1 MRYIIF
7 VIDQQTNTANS
18 DERAAI
24 DAFNESLE
32 SNGHWVT
39 AAGISGPAN
48 ATVIDNRDDVGLTQ
62 PGSLFDA
69 DSFYSGFWIIEAES
83 DATALTLAAAGSRA
97 CNRRV
102 EVRPFLR

>member
-7 VIDQQTNTANS
+7 VIDQQTNTAGP

-24 DAFNESLE
+24 DEFNERLE
-32 SNGHWVT
+32 AGGHWIT
-39 AAGISGPAN
+39 AGGISGPTQ
-48 ATVIDNRDDVGLTQ
+48 ATVIDNRSDAGLSQ
-62 PGSLFDA
+62 PGSLFDG
-69 DSFYSGFWIIEAES
+69 DSFYSGFWLIEAASHAE
-83 DATALTLAAAGSRA
+83 ALALASAGSRA